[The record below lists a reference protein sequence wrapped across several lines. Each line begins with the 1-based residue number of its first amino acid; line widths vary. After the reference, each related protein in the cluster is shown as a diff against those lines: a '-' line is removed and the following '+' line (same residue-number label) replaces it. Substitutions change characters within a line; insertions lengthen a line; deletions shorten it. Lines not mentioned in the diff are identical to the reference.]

1 MKLLIVVDKL
11 LTGFDAPACTY
22 LYIDKSMQDHGLF
35 QAICRVNRLDS
46 DDKDIGH
53 IIDYKDLFIKMEDAV
68 SVYTTELDYDD
79 FGKEDIEILLKDRIK
94 AARERLDTSLEELF
108 LLCEPVDSPKDS
120 MAHIRYFCGNPE
132 DAEELKAHET
142 QRTTLYKKTVT
153 LIRAFANIQEEMEE
167 AGYSKSEIGKIKKE
181 VNYYLDLREEI
192 KHASGESIDLKR
204 YEADMRYLI
213 DTYITADDSKKVS
226 NFDDIPFLDIIMNLG
241 ISDAINKLPDGIKS
255 NQGAIAETIEN
266 NVRSK
271 IIREHLVDPAF
282 YDRMSI
288 LLAEIIKKR
297 KDEAIDYAE
306 YLKKITEL
314 VKQVN
319 TGMADDTPKDLDTTA
334 KRALYNNL
342 GQNEALAIKLHTIVN
357 NVKKAD
363 FRGNLPKER
372 EIMSALNEV
381 LQDTDKVKE
390 IFEIIKEQKEY

>member
-1 MKLLIVVDKL
+1 
-11 LTGFDAPACTY
+11 
-22 LYIDKSMQDHGLF
+22 
-35 QAICRVNRLDS
+35 
-46 DDKDIGH
+46 
-53 IIDYKDLFIKMEDAV
+53 
-68 SVYTTELDYDD
+68 
-79 FGKEDIEILLKDRIK
+79 
-94 AARERLDTSLEELF
+94 
-108 LLCEPVDSPKDS
+108 
-120 MAHIRYFCGNPE
+120 
-132 DAEELKAHET
+132 
-142 QRTTLYKKTVT
+142 
-153 LIRAFANIQEEMEE
+153 
-167 AGYSKSEIGKIKKE
+167 
-181 VNYYLDLREEI
+181 
-192 KHASGESIDLKR
+192 
-204 YEADMRYLI
+204 
-213 DTYITADDSKKVS
+213 
-226 NFDDIPFLDIIMNLG
+226 MNLG

>member
-1 MKLLIVVDKL
+1 
-11 LTGFDAPACTY
+11 
-22 LYIDKSMQDHGLF
+22 
-35 QAICRVNRLDS
+35 
-46 DDKDIGH
+46 
-53 IIDYKDLFIKMEDAV
+53 
-68 SVYTTELDYDD
+68 
-79 FGKEDIEILLKDRIK
+79 
-94 AARERLDTSLEELF
+94 
-108 LLCEPVDSPKDS
+108 
-120 MAHIRYFCGNPE
+120 MAYIRYFCGNPE
-132 DAEELKAHET
+132 DAEELNAHET

-167 AGYSKSEIGKIKKE
+167 AGYSKSEIAKIKKE
-181 VNYYLDLREEI
+181 VKHYLDLREEI

-255 NQGAIAETIEN
+255 NQDAIAETIEN

-297 KDEAIDYAE
+297 KDEAIAYEE

-319 TGMADDTPKDLDTTA
+319 TGMTDDTPKDLDTTA

-342 GQNEALAIKLHTIVN
+342 EQNKALALAIHDTVIKY
-357 NVKKAD
+357 KMAD

-372 EIMSALNEV
+372 KIQSALNDV
-381 LQDTDKVKE
+381 LQDKDKVKE